1 MNDSLT
7 QLRTLTEII
16 KDAVASKEEEDSK
29 KLVYFIRRSLGQVGL
44 SGQYEESEVLIQA
57 YIRIRDKI
65 LSGVYIHNFLPYL
78 SRVCYLIILEESR
91 KRKSQIK
98 LRQKL
103 RCLDNIQAVSEQSS
117 YSEAFSEELIDSLWD
132 SFSALTESDKEIL
145 RLRIVSGLS
154 WREIA
159 IILVERGEEPS
170 FHKGLEPKLR
180 KQGERALVK
189 LRNKLSS
196 VDES

>member
-1 MNDSLT
+1 MNDYLT
-7 QLRTLTEII
+7 QLCTLTEII
-16 KDAVASKEEEDSK
+16 KDAVASKEEDDSK

-57 YIRIRDKI
+57 YIRVRDKI
-65 LSGVYIHNFLPYL
+65 LSGTRIHSFLPYL

-91 KRKSQIK
+91 KRQSQTK

-103 RCLDNIQAVSEQSS
+103 RSIDNIQAAGESSS
-117 YSEAFSEELIDSLWD
+117 YSEAFSEDLINSLWV

-159 IILVERGEEPS
+159 LIMVERGEEPH

-180 KQGERALVK
+180 KQGERALTK
-189 LRNKLSS
+189 LRHKLSS